1 MWLCISGY
9 GFVDFESHQAAEVAV
24 QALQAQGIQAQMAKV
39 RFHIHLFVSFN
50 QTVMSWTRL
59 SCLLG
64 LDNSEVKIWSACSIS
79 GIRIN
84 STQILEYFEEKHNYL
99 SLQLW
104 CQVWLLIRRLM
115 LFFMDK
121 QFFFSLCNN
130 IFWQGQLKFYSNKV
144 EYDWKKTV
152 QKSPLYKATPSAL
165 KKRPYKRGG
174 LCWGDQFTSLI
185 RAVPFGLGD
194 KRDYYSSLNFS

>member
-115 LFFMDK
+115 LFSWTSS
-121 QFFFSLCNN
+121 FFSLSVT
-130 IFWQGQLKFYSNKV
+130 IFFGKGNSNFTVIKLNMI
-144 EYDWKKTV
+144 EKK
-152 QKSPLYKATPSAL
+152 QYRS
-165 KKRPYKRGG
+165 RPYIRPPLLHWKRG
-174 LCWGDQFTSLI
+174 LI
-185 RAVPFGLGD
+185 REVASVEGTNL
-194 KRDYYSSLNFS
+194 LAW